1 MADYN
6 EGLEK
11 LAELNVDV
19 ANDFKLYRLELF
31 YRVYLNPAV
40 KTNAITSNIEETFNR
55 YIIQA
60 RTKHLLYM
68 LEDIR
73 AALMQ
78 RLVVKRQATMKVT
91 LMLSP
96 RIQSKLEAEKEKATE
111 CEVTP
116 SSETLFNV
124 NYNLDQLV
132 VNLESRSCTCR
143 KWDMLG
149 IPCCHVVAS
158 IYFVGKEP
166 ELFVDKCYYRDT
178 YLSVYAGSIP
188 PIQGER
194 YRLVVSMP
202 IDPPPIKIGPGRPRK
217 NRIKDPYENPK
228 KFGSLTRTVIEMTC
242 SPAK

>member
-11 LAELNVDV
+11 FAELNVDA
-19 ANDFKLYRLELF
+19 ANDFKLLRPELF
-31 YRVYLNPAV
+31 CRAFLNPAV
-40 KTNAITSNIEETFNR
+40 KTDAITSNIAETFNG

-78 RLVVKRQATMKVT
+78 RMVVKRQAMMKAT
-91 LMLSP
+91 SILCP
-96 RIQSKLEAEKEKATE
+96 RIQAKLEAEKAKAAE

-116 SSETLFNV
+116 SFEILFNV

-132 VNLESRSCTCR
+132 VNLESRSCTCK

-149 IPCCHVVAS
+149 IPCCHAVAS
-158 IYFVGKEP
+158 IYFLGKEP

-178 YLSVYAGSIP
+178 YLLVYAGSIP
-188 PIQGER
+188 PIEGER
-194 YRLVVSMP
+194 HWPVASMP

-217 NRIKDPYENPK
+217 NQIKDPYENPK
-228 KFGSLTRTVIEMTC
+228 KFGSLTEQGL
-242 SPAK
+242 K